1 MLVDLDYFFAQC
13 EERRNPSLREKPVV
27 VCVYS
32 GRTEDSGAVSTAN
45 YIARKYG
52 VRSGMPIFLAKRKLK
67 GVDAVFLPV
76 DHAFYGEVSGN
87 IVRILESYADSFEQV
102 GIDEA
107 YLDVTQRVNRGFEA
121 AEELARKMKE
131 EVKAREG
138 LTFSVGV
145 APNKLVAKI
154 SASFRKPDGLTV
166 VKPDEVEG
174 FLAPLPVDR
183 LIGVGRKTSGKMELL
198 GIRTIGDLA
207 RYDVTKLIEVFG
219 RNLAGYF
226 QTASHGIDE
235 SPVQERGE
243 AESISRIVTL
253 KEDTRDLDA
262 VMQKANELCEDV
274 CATLIERG
282 LSFKS
287 VSVSAVL
294 RDMSIHSRSRSFETP
309 TDDLEVLKEATA
321 ELFERLLAEV
331 GQEAR
336 RVGVRVSNFAK
347 GPETQKHLTD
357 FIRGLKP
364 QDGPKPC

>member
-45 YIARKYG
+45 YVARKYG
-52 VRSGMPIFLAKRKLK
+52 AKSGMPIFLAKRKLK

-87 IVRILESYADSFEQV
+87 IMRILESYADSFEQV

-107 YLDVTQRVNRGFEA
+107 YSDVTQRVNGDFEA
-121 AEELARKMKE
+121 AEELARKMKG

-138 LTFSVGV
+138 LTCSVGV

-154 SASFRKPDGLTV
+154 AASIRKPDGLTV
-166 VKPDEVEG
+166 VKPDEVES

-183 LIGVGRKTSGKMELL
+183 LIGVGRKTSEKMELL

-207 RYDVTKLIEVFG
+207 RYDIMKLIEVFG
-219 RNLAGYF
+219 RNLTGYF
-226 QTASHGIDE
+226 QNASHGVDE
-235 SPVQERGE
+235 SPVQERSG

-262 VMQKANELCEDV
+262 VMRRANELCEDV
-274 CATLIERG
+274 YATLIERG

-309 TDDLEVLKEATA
+309 TDDLEILREAIG

-331 GQEAR
+331 GLEAR
-336 RVGVRVSNFAK
+336 RVGVKVSNFAK

-357 FIRGLKP
+357 FVRGLEP
-364 QDGPKPC
+364 QDSPKSC